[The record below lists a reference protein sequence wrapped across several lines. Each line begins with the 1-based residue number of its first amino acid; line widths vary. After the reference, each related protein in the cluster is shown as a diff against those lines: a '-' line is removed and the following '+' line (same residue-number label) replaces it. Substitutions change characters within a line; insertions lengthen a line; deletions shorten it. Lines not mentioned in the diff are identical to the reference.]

1 MTEFIELIKKI
12 GFVEDF
18 SKILEKKINN
28 LRKFSNGTNIDE
40 ATYTYYFNYNDYRIT
55 IDNKKWKVVWSMF
68 SISDTGRRAIKW
80 LEFDK
85 RNFSKNDVDILKKH
99 FAPELRDAKL
109 KELGI

>member
-40 ATYTYYFNYNDYRIT
+40 AT
-55 IDNKKWKVVWSMF
+55 
-68 SISDTGRRAIKW
+68 
-80 LEFDK
+80 
-85 RNFSKNDVDILKKH
+85 
-99 FAPELRDAKL
+99 
-109 KELGI
+109 